1 MQDLQNSA
9 QFDADSFSVSA
20 TVRGDSRNEDGTPKL
35 DKAGKPIQ
43 GKPEGSFGYGSDS
56 GQGSSTSTSGISG
69 IAGDTSARTGD
80 EETGLKPLF
89 DAAKTKAEVQS
100 QVAIT
105 AEFGKNASKAWG
117 DFATNKEQELR
128 NQGKHEEADK
138 WREGGM
144 YRAAG
149 HFVIGGLGGGSA
161 GALASGGISLAADK
175 LNSMQDELKDKLIAL
190 GMSPDTAQMF
200 SQGAGM
206 ATAGTLGTAAGGT
219 VGGAS
224 AFNTDTNNRQLT
236 PDDRKKARDMSRK
249 SGGKY
254 TVEQIEDEMRR
265 GSNTAKGETA
275 ASNMIINPE
284 ADKALGSN
292 PTDPVASTNFDKGAV
307 FNNTGGSVVQVDRD
321 GSPLASKPGNPDLQ
335 AYIQANT
342 GGADSPYVWVNTQP
356 DRANPNAGLKTLT
369 PAENGCVTAECAGG
383 VAGVKNPVR
392 DVTDVRNDVADG
404 AALVSRGSGIV
415 GSTATA
421 ASTIPGPHQ
430 PGAATT
436 AVVATGVGFV
446 ADVVE
451 QVARPDAA
459 SSTENTFYMGIQMG
473 LDSVIPIAAPIT
485 NEVINEWKK
494 SKSNLDLKEW
504 AEIEWRKFLDSR
516 SGK

>member
-35 DKAGKPIQ
+35 DTAGKPIQ
-43 GKPEGSFGYGSDS
+43 GKPEGSFGFGSDS
-56 GQGSSTSTSGISG
+56 GQASSTSTSGISG

-149 HFVIGGLGGGSA
+149 HFVIGGLGGG
-161 GALASGGISLAADK
+161 
-175 LNSMQDELKDKLIAL
+175 
-190 GMSPDTAQMF
+190 
-200 SQGAGM
+200 GAGM